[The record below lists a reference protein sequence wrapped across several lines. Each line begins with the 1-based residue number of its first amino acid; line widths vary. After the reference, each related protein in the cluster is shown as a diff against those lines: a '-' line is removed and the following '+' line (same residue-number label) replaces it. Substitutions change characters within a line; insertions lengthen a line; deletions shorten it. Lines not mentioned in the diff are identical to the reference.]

1 MALTKITA
9 AGLTADLIDE
19 TKLADNSIDSE
30 HYNDGSIDNAHLADN
45 AVDTDEIA
53 DDAVTLA
60 KMDGLARGKLI
71 VGDASGNPSA
81 LAAGSNDQVLTM
93 DANGDV
99 GWEAAAAGG
108 ISDVVSDTSPQLGGD
123 LDTNSF
129 EISLDNSHKVKFGAN
144 NDLEIWHTGSQGH
157 IKNTTGDLRICGDTV
172 FLRGEGDSEDYIKC
186 WKDGAVKLF
195 YNDVEK
201 LATTATGVQVNGN
214 LIIGS
219 AGNGIDFS
227 DTGDTGGMTNELLDD
242 YEEGTWTPDFEE
254 LTVDAGNSYAS
265 YVKIG
270 NLCQITCRIQCD
282 GAGSSSS
289 AVKITGLPFSRV
301 SYHEI
306 YFSPMLGKVDT
317 DEGGYGPVCHGYS
330 YGADKLIFERNNRL
344 ETGSNAY
351 LTADICGDNAT
362 FQFTYVYR
370 TA

>member
-1 MALTKITA
+1 MALTKIQA

-30 HYNDGSIDNAHLADN
+30 HYNDGSIDNAHLADD
-45 AVDTDEIA
+45 AVDSDE
-53 DDAVTLA
+53 
-60 KMDGLARGKLI
+60 
-71 VGDASGNPSA
+71 
-81 LAAGSNDQVLTM
+81 LAAGSVDIAHLATGTDGKIITWDANGAPTVVGPGTDGQVLTSTGAGSPPAFE
-93 DANGDV
+93 D
-99 GWEAAAAGG
+99 AAGG
-108 ISDVVSDTSPQLGGD
+108 ISDIVSDTSPQLGGD

-129 EISLDNSHKVKFGAN
+129 EISLDNSHKVKFGASSN
-144 NDLEIWHTGSQGH
+144 LEIWHTGSQGH

-172 FLRGEGDSEDYIKC
+172 YLRGEGDSEDYIKC
-186 WKDGAVKLF
+186 YKDGEVKLF
-195 YNDVEK
+195 YNDVSK
-201 LATTATGVQVNGN
+201 LETTATGVEVKGN
-214 LIIGS
+214 LIMGS
-219 AGNGIDFS
+219 AGDGIDFS
-227 DTGDTGGMTNELLDD
+227 DTGDATGMTNELLDD

-317 DEGGYGPVCHGYS
+317 DEGGYGPVCHGYN

-362 FQFTYVYR
+362 FQFTYVFR

>member
-1 MALTKITA
+1 MSTVKF
-9 AGLTADLIDE
+9 
-19 TKLADNSIDSE
+19 K
-30 HYNDGSIDNAHLADN
+30 GSTSGEA
-45 AVDTDEIA
+45 E
-53 DDAVTLA
+53 VT
-60 KMDGLARGKLI
+60 
-71 VGDASGNPSA
+71 V
-81 LAAGSNDQVLTM
+81 
-93 DANGDV
+93 
-99 GWEAAAAGG
+99 AAAAGTPTITLPTASINLATDG
-108 ISDVVSDTSPQLGGD
+108 SNGQYLKTDGAGTLSFATVASPGGATGTD
-123 LDTNSF
+123 YNDSV
-129 EISLDNSHKVKFGAN
+129 KVRFGTD